1 MKEEI
6 TLGFCY
12 KGNWIDSIRLDI
24 TAFGFVVCCCYCC
37 CFPWKEYFVVL
48 GVLIALGSLFVLVEL

>member
-24 TAFGFVVCCCYCC
+24 TAFGFVV
-37 CFPWKEYFVVL
+37 VVIVVVFL
-48 GVLIALGSLFVLVEL
+48 GKSILLFLVF

>member
-24 TAFGFVVCCCYCC
+24 IAFVIVIVIVVV
-37 CFPWKEYFVVL
+37 FL
-48 GVLIALGSLFVLVEL
+48 GKSILLFLVF

>member
-24 TAFGFVVCCCYCC
+24 TAFGFVAVIVI
-37 CFPWKEYFVVL
+37 VVVFL
-48 GVLIALGSLFVLVEL
+48 GKSILLFLVF

>member
-24 TAFGFVVCCCYCC
+24 TAFGFVVVIVI
-37 CFPWKEYFVVL
+37 VVVVVFL
-48 GVLIALGSLFVLVEL
+48 GKSILLFLVF

>member
-24 TAFGFVVCCCYCC
+24 TAFGFVV
-37 CFPWKEYFVVL
+37 VVVFL
-48 GVLIALGSLFVLVEL
+48 GKSILLFLVF

>member
-24 TAFGFVVCCCYCC
+24 TAFGFVIVI
-37 CFPWKEYFVVL
+37 VVVFL
-48 GVLIALGSLFVLVEL
+48 GKSILLFLVF

>member
-24 TAFGFVVCCCYCC
+24 TAFGFVVVI
-37 CFPWKEYFVVL
+37 VVVFL
-48 GVLIALGSLFVLVEL
+48 GKSILLFLVF

>member
-24 TAFGFVVCCCYCC
+24 TAFGFVVVI
-37 CFPWKEYFVVL
+37 VVVVVFL
-48 GVLIALGSLFVLVEL
+48 GKSILLFLVF